1 MKDMNTQ
8 EKTLILDLDG
18 TVTNHSTWEVLNSA
32 LGITVEQDKEL
43 FEQYQAG
50 TLPYFDW
57 IKKLVDLYNN
67 SNAPLTKQQLVQ
79 LAEDIELS
87 PDAEDFVKTA
97 QEKGYSVALVSG
109 SVDVLVETIANKLN
123 TNSWLACSKAVFE
136 DDTLIDLISMGD
148 EGPAKIKLVSEAG
161 IILSEDTISVGDG
174 GNEEELF
181 ELTTGILI
189 GNNQTLI
196 PLAKMRANN
205 LTEAMSL
212 I

>member
-1 MKDMNTQ
+1 MNTQ

-18 TVTNHSTWEVLNSA
+18 TVTTHSTWEVFNSA

-43 FEQYQAG
+43 FEQYRAG

-57 IKKLVDLYNN
+57 IKKLVDLYKNN
-67 SNAPLTKQQLVQ
+67 NAPLTKQQLIQ

-87 PDAEDFVKTA
+87 PDAEDFVRTA

-123 TNSWLACSKAVFE
+123 IDSWLACSKAVFE
-136 DDTLIDLISMGD
+136 DGTLIDLISMGD
-148 EGPAKIKLVSEAG
+148 EGPAKIKLVSKAG

-174 GNEEELF
+174 GNEKELF

-189 GNNQTLI
+189 GDNQTLI
-196 PLAKMRANN
+196 PLAKMRASS